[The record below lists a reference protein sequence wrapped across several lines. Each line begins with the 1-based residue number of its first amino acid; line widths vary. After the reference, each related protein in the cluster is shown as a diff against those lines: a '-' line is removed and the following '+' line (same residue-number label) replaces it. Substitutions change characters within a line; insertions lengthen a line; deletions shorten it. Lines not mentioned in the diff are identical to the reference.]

1 MYCLTSIIRQISEVP
16 TCKLRSLSLYLIDG
30 TWNETLDVLPLPKYL
45 WECRAEGRSSLN
57 SWEPHLSDVI
67 SVLEPKDTP
76 GLIHSDTF
84 LDAKDLAIEAGH

>member
-1 MYCLTSIIRQISEVP
+1 MVDVCNLYRGGYN
-16 TCKLRSLSLYLIDG
+16 LSLYLING
-30 TWNETLDVLPLPKYL
+30 TGDETLDVLPFSKYL

-67 SVLEPKDTP
+67 SVLEPKDTS

-84 LDAKDLAIEAGH
+84 LDTKDLAIEARY